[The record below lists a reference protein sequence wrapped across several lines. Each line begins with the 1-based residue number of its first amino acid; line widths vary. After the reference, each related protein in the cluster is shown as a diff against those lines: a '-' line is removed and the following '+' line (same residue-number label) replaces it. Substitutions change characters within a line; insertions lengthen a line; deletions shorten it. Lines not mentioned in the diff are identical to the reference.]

1 MTIGQWGKWACAC
14 AAWSQ
19 ARGTSAMMPAR
30 ERQSEFL
37 PVEADLAQCFSG
49 SQMPIKASQH
59 QGNVLDKAL
68 EQPVPVLLGS
78 P

>member
-1 MTIGQWGKWACAC
+1 
-14 AAWSQ
+14 
-19 ARGTSAMMPAR
+19 MMPAR